1 MRIKDL
7 FKPILKVVC
16 FTELLVVLNPVITQ
30 LNIDFGNTD
39 DAANCILRVYSLT
52 GVMLI
57 ETKGVEAVSIEAL
70 VVLDVSW
77 LPAAGYV
84 LQLTNIK
91 SGIVK
96 NVLFEKVE

>member
-7 FKPILKVVC
+7 FKPILKVIC

-30 LNIDFGNTD
+30 FNIDFGNTD

-52 GVMLI
+52 GVMLR
-57 ETKGVEAVSIEAL
+57 ETNGGSAASVEEV
-70 VVLDVSW
+70 VVLDGSD
-77 LPAAGYV
+77 LLAAGYV
-84 LQLTNIK
+84 LQLTTSR

-96 NVLFEKVE
+96 NVMFEKVE